1 LRGHTE
7 HQDSTQQQQQII
19 SNSWTA
25 HARVANMNR
34 GFRGGDASAE
44 PVAVLQAAIQQL
56 AQRDQ
61 QANESAPAERA
72 RPEVPHFLPAD
83 YFQGAKQ
90 GYYFGTGYEGTGYV
104 KQSG

>member
-1 LRGHTE
+1 
-7 HQDSTQQQQQII
+7 
-19 SNSWTA
+19 
-25 HARVANMNR
+25 MNR

-61 QANESAPAERA
+61 QANEPAPAERA
-72 RPEVPHFLPAD
+72 RPEVPHFMPAD

-104 KQSG
+104 KQPGWAVSWQAA